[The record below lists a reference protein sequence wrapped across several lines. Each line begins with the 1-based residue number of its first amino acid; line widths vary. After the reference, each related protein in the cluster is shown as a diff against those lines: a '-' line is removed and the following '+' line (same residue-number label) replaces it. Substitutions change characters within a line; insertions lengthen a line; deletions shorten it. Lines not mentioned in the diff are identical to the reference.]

1 LKPREILQHPFLRAK
16 RTRLGLGLIIAI
28 LAFVL
33 LGPFFVSYP
42 PLKAT
47 GMPDRPPSAAHLF
60 GTDYLGHDLLSQ
72 VIYGAR
78 PTLII
83 GLAAAATATLVGFV
97 LGLFA
102 GFYRRL
108 EGLISITTDV
118 ILSIPGL
125 ILLVLLGS
133 LFIATDQLII
143 GGLILVLWP
152 TCARAVRAQVTALK
166 KVAYVEAGRT
176 SGLSDWQILWRL
188 IAPEVGPIAFSFL
201 VLNVSFAIIIATSVE
216 FLGVGNVTEVSWGSI
231 LFYAQNYGFFM
242 GDWWWVV
249 APGAMIALTTSAFA
263 LIGFGA
269 EELMNPRLRL

>member
-1 LKPREILQHPFLRAK
+1 LNARELFKHPFLRAK
-16 RTRLGLGLIIAI
+16 RTRLGLGIIVVM
-28 LAFVL
+28 LTLVL
-33 LGPFFVSYP
+33 LGPFFVTYP
-42 PLKAT
+42 PQAAT
-47 GMPDRPPSAAHLF
+47 GLPNSPPSLKHIF

-72 VIYGAR
+72 VIYGGR
-78 PTLII
+78 PTLVV
-83 GLAAAATATLVGFV
+83 GLAAAAVSTSVGFV

-108 EGLISITTDV
+108 EGIISITTDV

-133 LFIATDQLII
+133 MFIATDQLVI

-152 TCARAVRAQVTALK
+152 TCARAVRSQVTALK
-166 KVAYVEAGRT
+166 KMAYVEAGRT
-176 SGLSDWQILWRL
+176 SGLSNWQILWRL

-201 VLNVSFAIIIATSVE
+201 VLNVSFAIIIATSIE
-216 FLGVGNVTEVSWGSI
+216 FLGVGNVTQVSWGSI

-242 GDWWWVV
+242 GDWWWIL

-269 EELMNPRLRL
+269 EELMNPRLRI